1 MIKLIAREKIIEN
14 VKASN
19 RYNQLG
25 TLLNAIELII
35 LPQET
40 TDFIDQE
47 IEQLNAVSNEDRF
60 FGKAV
65 KEKENKIV
73 KFLEKKHKIVP
84 KKYYQT
90 LWMVLGMSAFGV
102 PMGVAFGLMM
112 GNLGLLGIGL
122 PIGMGV
128 GIGVGTYLDKRALN
142 EGRQLD
148 VDLKY

>member
-1 MIKLIAREKIIEN
+1 MIHLITREKIITN
-14 VKASN
+14 VKAAN

-25 TLLNAIELII
+25 ALLNAVEAMK
-35 LPQET
+35 LPKGT

-47 IEQLNAVSNEDRF
+47 IELLNAFSNEDKF
-60 FGKAV
+60 FVKAI

-73 KFLEKKHKIVP
+73 KLLEKKHKIVP
-84 KKYYQT
+84 KKYYKT

-102 PMGVAFGLMM
+102 PMGVAFGLIMKNM
-112 GNLGLLGIGL
+112 GLLGIGF
-122 PIGMGV
+122 PIGMG
-128 GIGVGTYLDKRALN
+128 IGVGVGAYLDKKAFN

>member
-1 MIKLIAREKIIEN
+1 MIKLITREKIIEN